1 MKKGKLHNK
10 MLILFLGTAAVVFI
24 AAFAILIS
32 RYNTLVLDE
41 SEKYAQREA
50 DTYSAILKSELDTKY
65 YKIAG
70 IATTVDAMIKN
81 GNPNRQFVIDLIKQL
96 VEADPEI
103 MGTWALFEPNSF
115 DNKDYMHKGEPGSDE
130 NGRYLAF
137 VTRARGDVALEFS
150 TGQDEA
156 DADYYQIPMKT
167 GKVTITKP
175 YIDAGQGI
183 KDPMISI
190 CIPTIVKGKVVGVI
204 GLDMALTGLGNIV
217 SQIKPYET
225 GYAYFLSN
233 SGLIASHP
241 KPEWL
246 LKSVE
251 ELDPE
256 NNKKFDISSGIQ
268 SGKKFQYVSQG
279 DVDYYNCFSPIVV
292 GASDAPWSL
301 AIVIPM
307 NKIMEKASQTLLM
320 AIIIGILGLLTL
332 ALVIRLA
339 AKGIASPMV
348 QGVDFAKRV
357 ASGDLRG
364 ELTIN
369 RNDEIG
375 ELAHALNQMNIQLHE
390 MASNIIIGADQIA
403 DAGEQVSATAQ
414 SLSQGASEQASTT
427 EEVSSTVEQ
436 MSANIQ
442 QNSDNARM
450 AEKIAEEALRS
461 IRDGDALAREAVV
474 SINSIAEKIVII
486 TDIAF
491 QTNILALNAAVEAAR
506 AGEAG
511 KGFAVVAAEVRK
523 LAERSRIAA
532 EEINKLSAKGVD
544 TVSQASKKIIDLVPE
559 MEKTS
564 RLVQEIAAASQEQ
577 SSGSEQINGA
587 VQQLS
592 GVTQQSA
599 ASSEELATGAEELSS
614 QAEKLKELISFF
626 KV

>member
-10 MLILFLGTAAVVFI
+10 MLVLFLGTAALVFI

-32 RYNTLVLDE
+32 RYNSLVLDE

-50 DTYSAILKSELDTKY
+50 DTYSSILQSELNTKY
-65 YKIAG
+65 FKITG
-70 IATTVDAMIKN
+70 VATAVDVMLKK
-81 GNPNRQFVIDLIKQL
+81 GNQDRQFVIDLLKQL
-96 VEADPEI
+96 VEKDSEI

-115 DNKDYMHKGEPGSDE
+115 DNKDNLHKGEPGSDE

-137 VTRARGDVALEFS
+137 VTRARGEVALEFS

-167 GKVTITKP
+167 GKITITDP
-175 YIDAGQGI
+175 YIDEGQGI

-190 CIPTIVKGKVVGVI
+190 CIPISVNGRVVGVV
-204 GLDMALTGLGNIV
+204 GLDMALTGLGKIV

-225 GYAYFLSN
+225 GYAYFMSN
-233 SGLIASHP
+233 AGLIASHP
-241 KPEWL
+241 DSQWL
-246 LKSVE
+246 LKSIA

-256 NNKKFDISSGIQ
+256 NNQKFDIATSIK
-268 SGKKFQYVSQG
+268 SGKKFQYTSQG
-279 DVDYYNCFSPIVV
+279 ELDYYNCLSPIIV
-292 GASDAPWSL
+292 GETDAPWSL
-301 AIVIPM
+301 AISIPVD
-307 NKIMEKASQTLLM
+307 KIMEKANNTLIM
-320 AIIIGILGLLTL
+320 AFFIGILGLLTL
-332 ALVIRLA
+332 AVVIRLV
-339 AKGIASPMV
+339 AKGIAEPMV
-348 QGVDFAKRV
+348 QGVTFAKRI

-364 ELTIN
+364 ELTIK

-375 ELAHALNQMNIQLHE
+375 ELANALNQMNSQLHE
-390 MASNIIIGADQIA
+390 MASGIIEGANQIA
-403 DAGEQVSATAQ
+403 DAGEQLSATAQ
-414 SLSQGASEQASTT
+414 NLSQGASEQASTT
-427 EEVSSTVEQ
+427 EEVSSTVEE

-442 QNSDNARM
+442 QNSDNAKM
-450 AEKIAEEALRS
+450 AEKIAEEASKS
-461 IRDGDALAREAVV
+461 IRAGDSLAREAVV
-474 SINSIAEKIVII
+474 SINSIAEKIGII

-532 EEINKLSAKGVD
+532 DEINKLSANGVE
-544 TVSQASKKIIDLVPE
+544 TVSQASQKLINLVPE
-559 MEKTS
+559 IEKTTK
-564 RLVQEIAAASQEQ
+564 LVQEIAAASLEQ
-577 SSGSEQINGA
+577 SAGSEQINGA

-599 ASSEELATGAEELSS
+599 ASSEELATGAEELST